1 MDPQAVASFYATNL
15 PSHMNA
21 YCSSSDSENET
32 EKMHICGA
40 SRAREC
46 RTFSRYPGGSSMHSP
61 VFGGSVLMV
70 EAMEGSSPGM
80 PEEPLEGRQRQPGHH
95 SPMAADISSQQAL
108 PMMGTQARTTQ
119 HTPALHFRGDS
130 GEFPAPESHP
140 CTEKER
146 MSDFPPPSFYRTD
159 SIGNL
164 VSDPQVAP
172 ISLPDRPITPIFYTD
187 PAGNVM
193 TDPPTPGTRKHGKSA
208 TLSEK
213 NASRSSEWDEVNAS
227 ANWHLYN
234 NMVCDMAPDA
244 PPVPPEEHSS
254 SSFRKKVP
262 VQAVFL
268 ELNPHFLGDLHAI
281 IPDIYAHHDSAPLA
295 ILAAP
300 VWAPVPANFW
310 LCELCWGIWAREE
323 MEYTQNFAA
332 AQANYTEL
340 VPDESIECICECVDC
355 KGITQTFVEP
365 LHPDFATPQKKWQMY
380 HGERFDNRGRWLFV
394 GNVKTIVA
402 TTSSADIMRLSLMDH
417 GMGGSPIP
425 PIGFYRSR
433 KIGEVLDEKRWT
445 FISGPSMLPKLL
457 PKEPRCHLVTLVH

>member
-1 MDPQAVASFYATNL
+1 MVEHADAQRGPGLPSTASTEAILPATHRSRRGPLDGDDEGEVSLSSVPGRPILPFFRNVAQYRQAQFRHREWTMDPQAVASFYATNL

-32 EKMHICGA
+32 EKMQICGA

-213 NASRSSEWDEVNAS
+213 NASRSSELDEVNAS
-227 ANWHLYN
+227 ANWQLYN
-234 NMVCDMAPDA
+234 NMMCDITPDA
-244 PPVPPEEHSS
+244 PPVPPEENSS
-254 SSFRKKVP
+254 SSFRIKECQCSQFFGVESP
-262 VQAVFL
+262 FFGRLACH
-268 ELNPHFLGDLHAI
+268 NP
-281 IPDIYAHHDSAPLA
+281 
-295 ILAAP
+295 
-300 VWAPVPANFW
+300 
-310 LCELCWGIWAREE
+310 
-323 MEYTQNFAA
+323 
-332 AQANYTEL
+332 
-340 VPDESIECICECVDC
+340 
-355 KGITQTFVEP
+355 
-365 LHPDFATPQKKWQMY
+365 
-380 HGERFDNRGRWLFV
+380 
-394 GNVKTIVA
+394 
-402 TTSSADIMRLSLMDH
+402 
-417 GMGGSPIP
+417 
-425 PIGFYRSR
+425 
-433 KIGEVLDEKRWT
+433 
-445 FISGPSMLPKLL
+445 
-457 PKEPRCHLVTLVH
+457 